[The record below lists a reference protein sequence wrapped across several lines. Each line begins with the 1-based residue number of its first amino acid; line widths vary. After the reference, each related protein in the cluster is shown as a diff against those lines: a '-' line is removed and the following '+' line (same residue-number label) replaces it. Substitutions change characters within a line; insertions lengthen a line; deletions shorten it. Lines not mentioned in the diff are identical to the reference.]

1 VRKQGVRALAA
12 SGLVFPVVAPLLAY
26 AVRKSGTG
34 GTMSTNLL
42 LVVAGLLVVLIAAAL
57 YMIFMRGYIARS
69 DRTFMTHDERGFK
82 RALKGKGV
90 LWDFEESVVKGP
102 EAPRLDYVAADPT
115 TGGRKANRLIDPKTG
130 SINLRPQYCVPLPFI
145 ATTADGHRMLVEA
158 RVQFSLNRDLLKY
171 VYQLDD
177 FGLSLETR
185 IHSAFRAEIGKRN
198 DEVLRASLHEVEI
211 AAIEALRKAERDGD
225 EAGEPGMALGVN
237 FHTAS
242 FTYSDAESYDG
253 ASGFAAPQ
261 PIGAGGVAI
270 PAADGVAQI
279 QAARHAMRGQGVLSL
294 RPQQID
300 TLADV
305 FKGRDPAST
314 QAILTIMEMQTR
326 QNIAEA
332 LASSGQLVVVTG
344 QEVGLSGATAQRAAI
359 EAASARAVIPPLLQN
374 GAAAARPA

>member
-1 VRKQGVRALAA
+1 
-12 SGLVFPVVAPLLAY
+12 
-26 AVRKSGTG
+26 
-34 GTMSTNLL
+34 MSTNLL
-42 LVVAGLLVVLIAAAL
+42 LGVGGLLVFVTAAAL

-69 DRTFMTHDERGFK
+69 DRTYMTHDERGFK

-102 EAPRLDYVAADPT
+102 DAPRLDYVAADPT

-130 SINLRPQYCVPLPFI
+130 SINLRPQYCVPLPFT
-145 ATTADGHRMLVEA
+145 ATTADSHRMLVEA

-198 DEVLRASLHEVEI
+198 DEVLRASLHEVEL

-242 FTYSDAESYDG
+242 FTYSDAENYAEG
-253 ASGFAAPQ
+253 GGFAAPQ
-261 PIGAGGVAI
+261 AFGAGGVVL
-270 PAADGVAQI
+270 PAAEGAAHI
-279 QAARHAMRGQGVLSL
+279 QAVRQTMRGQGVLSM
-294 RPQQID
+294 RPQQLD
-300 TLADV
+300 LLADV
-305 FKGRDPAST
+305 FKGRDAAST
-314 QAILTIMEMQTR
+314 QAMLAILEMQTR

-344 QEVGLSGATAQRAAI
+344 QEIGISGATAQRAAI
-359 EAASARAVIPPLLQN
+359 DAAATRASIPPPLQN
-374 GAAAARPA
+374 GAAVARPA